1 MRIRRWALRSLAI
14 VLLIAVVLPVAA
26 IAVLRSVR
34 PLFTVYMAVRVL
46 GGGRAPD
53 YRWTRLRA
61 MSPHIVRA
69 VVAAEDARF
78 MQHRGFDWTEMQSA
92 VRASQRGR
100 RLRGASTISMQC
112 ARSVFLWPGRSAVRK
127 GMEVYLTVLL
137 EALWPKARILEMY
150 LNVVEWGDGTYGCE
164 AAAQR
169 HLQTSCARLDAEQAA
184 RLAAILPN
192 PRRWSASQPG
202 RYVRK
207 RAATIRERMQQ
218 VGVPRSG

>member
-34 PLFTVYMAVRVL
+34 PLFTVYMAVRML

-53 YRWTRLRA
+53 YRWTKLPA
-61 MSPHIVRA
+61 MSPYIVRA

-137 EALWPKARILEMY
+137 EALWPKERILEMY